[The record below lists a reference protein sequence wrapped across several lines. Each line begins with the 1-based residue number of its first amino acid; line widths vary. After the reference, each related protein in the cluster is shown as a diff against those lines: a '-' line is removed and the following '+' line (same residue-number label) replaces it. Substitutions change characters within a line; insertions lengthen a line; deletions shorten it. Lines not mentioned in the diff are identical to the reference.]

1 MEMQIECDCGWR
13 RNATRP
19 DRPRKTLLAAL
30 GIFAVAS
37 VLGGLASNPGL
48 LVGARFVKGGPR
60 PRWRELR

>member
-1 MEMQIECDCGWR
+1 MEIQIECYCGWT

-37 VLGGLASNPGL
+37 LLGGLASNPGL

-60 PRWRELR
+60 PRWR